1 MSNPDETDKTMTSLN
16 TENTT
21 MNDNAVSDDA
31 TNSVSK
37 NTSIDNNSADTA
49 NTTSNASTDDT
60 NSITSATDADKN
72 TASNASTDDTDSIT
86 SATYTGIVSTAS
98 TDNVH
103 SNDDT
108 TDNADTTSTNTDNNA
123 STVNVNNV
131 DSKDDA
137 SNYEVR
143 DGHLYKNGVNIGLV
157 DVNSTDRKSDSIAT
171 AGSKDNADGGKVNGD
186 KATFRE
192 VLKANR
198 VFLIVFTVIMVLA
211 LVAIPLW
218 FFKIRYVIDAPKT
231 EVKYSITRYDH
242 SWEKTALPDK
252 MKDYKVNTDQY
263 VQKDANGDN
272 MYCIGFKPGDKDGH
286 KAPTASHT
294 MKAVLAF
301 GDTKSRNFIMQN
313 MSPISMGIKSGYI
326 NMEFCFVQTDNE
338 YSVLAVEAL
347 AESDYIDPSHTWD
360 VINDL
365 MFTPTSD
372 LKNRDE
378 RIAAIMNVLA
388 NKIGVS
394 NEKGKTPI
402 NKDSI
407 EQGSFYLFGYMMSET
422 QRADYIPALFVDNTV
437 KNNDLSIYNPDDM
450 WKYIKA
456 LPNMSHVL
464 YDDIC

>member
-1 MSNPDETDKTMTSLN
+1 MKANNDSITSMSNPDETMISLN

-21 MNDNAVSDDA
+21 VNDDANA

-37 NTSIDNNSADTA
+37 NTSIDNN
-49 NTTSNASTDDT
+49 
-60 NSITSATDADKN
+60 
-72 TASNASTDDTDSIT
+72 TASNANTDDTDSIN
-86 SATYTGIVSTAS
+86 SATDNGIVSTA
-98 TDNVH
+98 NVNNVR
-103 SNDDT
+103 SNDAAIDNTDT
-108 TDNADTTSTNTDNNA
+108 ASTNTDNDVSTA
-123 STVNVNNV
+123 SADNV

-157 DVNSTDRKSDSIAT
+157 DVNSTSSESSADSIAT
-171 AGSKDNADGGKVNGD
+171 AGSKDNADGGKVNDD

-218 FFKIRYVIDAPKT
+218 FFKIRYIIDAPKT
-231 EVKYSITRYDH
+231 EAKYSITRYDH

-365 MFTPTSD
+365 MLTPTSD

-456 LPNMSHVL
+456 LPNMSHV
-464 YDDIC
+464 

>member
-1 MSNPDETDKTMTSLN
+1 MSNPDETMTSLN

-21 MNDNAVSDDA
+21 VNDN
-31 TNSVSK
+31 SVGK

-49 NTTSNASTDDT
+49 SNANTDNT
-60 NSITSATDADKN
+60 NSITS
-72 TASNASTDDTDSIT
+72 
-86 SATYTGIVSTAS
+86 V
-98 TDNVH
+98 
-103 SNDDT
+103 
-108 TDNADTTSTNTDNNA
+108 TNTDNA
-123 STVNVNNV
+123 VSTANVNNV
-131 DSKDDA
+131 NSKDDA

-143 DGHLYKNGVNIGLV
+143 DGHLYKNGIEIGLV
-157 DVNSTDRKSDSIAT
+157 DVNSTGSESSADDSNAT
-171 AGSKDNADGGKVNGD
+171 TGSKITSKDSADGGKVNGD

-272 MYCIGFKPGDKDGH
+272 MYCIGFKPGDKDGN

-365 MFTPTSD
+365 MLTPTSD

-378 RIAAIMNVLA
+378 RIEAIMNVLA

-456 LPNMSHVL
+456 LPNMSHV
-464 YDDIC
+464 

>member
-21 MNDNAVSDDA
+21 VNDDANA

-37 NTSIDNNSADTA
+37 NTSID
-49 NTTSNASTDDT
+49 
-60 NSITSATDADKN
+60 KN
-72 TASNASTDDTDSIT
+72 TASNANTDTDSIT
-86 SATYTGIVSTAS
+86 SATD
-98 TDNVH
+98 TDK
-103 SNDDT
+103 
-108 TDNADTTSTNTDNNA
+108 NTA

-131 DSKDDA
+131 DSNYTTKDNTDTTTTNTDNDVSTASTDNIDSKDDA

-157 DVNSTDRKSDSIAT
+157 DVNSTGSKSDSSAT
-171 AGSKDNADGGKVNGD
+171 AGSKDSADGGKVKGD

-272 MYCIGFKPGDKDGH
+272 MYCIGFKPGDKDGN

-365 MFTPTSD
+365 MLTPTSD

-456 LPNMSHVL
+456 LPNMSHV
-464 YDDIC
+464 

>member
-1 MSNPDETDKTMTSLN
+1 MSNPDETMTSLN

-21 MNDNAVSDDA
+21 VNDDANA

-37 NTSIDNNSADTA
+37 NTSIDNNTVSSA
-49 NTTSNASTDDT
+49 NT
-60 NSITSATDADKN
+60 
-72 TASNASTDDTDSIT
+72 DTDSIT
-86 SATYTGIVSTAS
+86 SATDTDKNDVSTAS
-98 TDNVH
+98 VD
-103 SNDDT
+103 S
-108 TDNADTTSTNTDNNA
+108 ADSKYTTSTNTDTATTNTDADKNDV
-123 STVNVNNV
+123 STVSTANVNNV
-131 DSKDDA
+131 SSKDDA

-157 DVNSTDRKSDSIAT
+157 DVNSTGNKSDSSAT
-171 AGSKDNADGGKVNGD
+171 TGSKDNDNGGKVKGD

-272 MYCIGFKPGDKDGH
+272 MYCIGFKPGDKDGN

-365 MFTPTSD
+365 MLTPTSD

-456 LPNMSHVL
+456 LPNMSHV
-464 YDDIC
+464 

>member
-1 MSNPDETDKTMTSLN
+1 MKANNDSITSMSNPDETDKTMTSLN

-21 MNDNAVSDDA
+21 VNDANA

-37 NTSIDNNSADTA
+37 NTSIDNNTVSNA
-49 NTTSNASTDDT
+49 NTDT
-60 NSITSATDADKN
+60 DKN
-72 TASNASTDDTDSIT
+72 DVSTVSTNTD
-86 SATYTGIVSTAS
+86 TAS
-98 TDNVH
+98 TDTDKNTVNTASVNNVN
-103 SNDDT
+103 SKDT
-108 TDNADTTSTNTDNNA
+108 ATTNTDSDKDTVSTDSVNNADT
-123 STVNVNNV
+123 
-131 DSKDDA
+131 KDDA

-157 DVNSTDRKSDSIAT
+157 DVNSTGSESSADSSAT
-171 AGSKDNADGGKVNGD
+171 TGSKTSADGSKVKGD

-218 FFKIRYVIDAPKT
+218 LFKIRYIIDAPKT

-272 MYCIGFKPGDKDGH
+272 MYCIGFKPGDKDGN

-365 MFTPTSD
+365 MLTPTSD
-372 LKNRDE
+372 LNNRDE
-378 RIAAIMNVLA
+378 RIAAIMSVLA
-388 NKIGVS
+388 KIGVS

-456 LPNMSHVL
+456 LPNMSHV
-464 YDDIC
+464 

>member
-21 MNDNAVSDDA
+21 VNDDANA

-37 NTSIDNNSADTA
+37 NTSIDNNSADTV
-49 NTTSNASTDDT
+49 NTVSNATTDNTDT
-60 NSITSATDADKN
+60 TTTNTDKN
-72 TASNASTDDTDSIT
+72 A
-86 SATYTGIVSTAS
+86 VSTA
-98 TDNVH
+98 
-103 SNDDT
+103 
-108 TDNADTTSTNTDNNA
+108 
-123 STVNVNNV
+123 NVNNV

-157 DVNSTDRKSDSIAT
+157 DVNSTGSKSSADNSAT
-171 AGSKDNADGGKVNGD
+171 TGSKDNSDGGKVKGD

-263 VQKDANGDN
+263 IQKDANGDN
-272 MYCIGFKPGDKDGH
+272 MYCIGFKPGDKDGN

-365 MFTPTSD
+365 MLTPTND
-372 LKNRDE
+372 LNNRDE

-456 LPNMSHVL
+456 LPNMSHV
-464 YDDIC
+464 

>member
-1 MSNPDETDKTMTSLN
+1 MSNPDETMTSLN

-21 MNDNAVSDDA
+21 VNDNAVSDDA

-37 NTSIDNNSADTA
+37 NTSIDNNSANTDTDS
-49 NTTSNASTDDT
+49 TSTSTDT
-60 NSITSATDADKN
+60 DKN
-72 TASNASTDDTDSIT
+72 TAS
-86 SATYTGIVSTAS
+86 TAS
-98 TDNVH
+98 VNNVS
-103 SNDDT
+103 SNDAT
-108 TDNADTTSTNTDNNA
+108 TDNADTTTTNTDNGV
-123 STVNVNNV
+123 STVSADNA

-157 DVNSTDRKSDSIAT
+157 DVNSTGSNSDSSAT
-171 AGSKDNADGGKVNGD
+171 TGTTGSKDNDNGGKVKGD

-365 MFTPTSD
+365 MLTPTND
-372 LKNRDE
+372 LNNRDE

-456 LPNMSHVL
+456 LPNMSHV
-464 YDDIC
+464 

>member
-1 MSNPDETDKTMTSLN
+1 MSNPDETMTSLN

-21 MNDNAVSDDA
+21 VNDANA

-37 NTSIDNNSADTA
+37 NTSIDNNTVSSA
-49 NTTSNASTDDT
+49 NT
-60 NSITSATDADKN
+60 
-72 TASNASTDDTDSIT
+72 DTDSIT
-86 SATYTGIVSTAS
+86 SATDTDKNDVSTAS
-98 TDNVH
+98 VD
-103 SNDDT
+103 S
-108 TDNADTTSTNTDNNA
+108 ADSKYTTSTNTDTATTNTDADKNDVSTV

-131 DSKDDA
+131 SSKDDA

-157 DVNSTDRKSDSIAT
+157 DVNSTGNKSDSSAT
-171 AGSKDNADGGKVNGD
+171 TGSKDNDNGGKVKGD

-365 MFTPTSD
+365 MLTPTSD

-456 LPNMSHVL
+456 LPNMSHV
-464 YDDIC
+464 

>member
-1 MSNPDETDKTMTSLN
+1 MKANNDSITSMSNPDETMTSLN

-21 MNDNAVSDDA
+21 VNDDANA

-37 NTSIDNNSADTA
+37 NTSIDNNTV
-49 NTTSNASTDDT
+49 
-60 NSITSATDADKN
+60 N
-72 TASNASTDDTDSIT
+72 TASNANSDTDSIT
-86 SATYTGIVSTAS
+86 SATNTDKDDVSTASVNNVRSNDAATNTDADKNTVSTAS
-98 TDNVH
+98 T
-103 SNDDT
+103 
-108 TDNADTTSTNTDNNA
+108 NTDTA
-123 STVNVNNV
+123 STDTDKDDVSTANVNNV
-131 DSKDDA
+131 NSKDDA

-143 DGHLYKNGVNIGLV
+143 DGHLYKNGIEIGLV
-157 DVNSTDRKSDSIAT
+157 DVNSTGSESSADDSSAT
-171 AGSKDNADGGKVNGD
+171 TGSKDSADGGKVKGD

-218 FFKIRYVIDAPKT
+218 FFKIRYIIDAPKT

-365 MFTPTSD
+365 MLTPTSD

-456 LPNMSHVL
+456 LPNMSHV
-464 YDDIC
+464 

>member
-21 MNDNAVSDDA
+21 VNDNDDA

-37 NTSIDNNSADTA
+37 NTSID
-49 NTTSNASTDDT
+49 
-60 NSITSATDADKN
+60 KN
-72 TASNASTDDTDSIT
+72 TASNANTD
-86 SATYTGIVSTAS
+86 
-98 TDNVH
+98 
-103 SNDDT
+103 
-108 TDNADTTSTNTDNNA
+108 TDNNA
-123 STVNVNNV
+123 VSAVSVNNV
-131 DSKDDA
+131 DSNDATTDNTDTTTTNTDKDDVSTVIVDNVGTKDDA

-143 DGHLYKNGVNIGLV
+143 DGHLYKNGINIGLV
-157 DVNSTDRKSDSIAT
+157 DVNSTDSKSDSIAIT
-171 AGSKDNADGGKVNGD
+171 GSKTSADGGKVKGD

-218 FFKIRYVIDAPKT
+218 FFKIRYIIDAPKT

-365 MFTPTSD
+365 MLTPTSD

-456 LPNMSHVL
+456 LPNMSHV
-464 YDDIC
+464 

>member
-1 MSNPDETDKTMTSLN
+1 MKTNNDSITSMSNPDETMTSLN

-21 MNDNAVSDDA
+21 VNDDANA

-37 NTSIDNNSADTA
+37 NTSIDNNTVSSA
-49 NTTSNASTDDT
+49 NT
-60 NSITSATDADKN
+60 
-72 TASNASTDDTDSIT
+72 DTDSIT
-86 SATYTGIVSTAS
+86 SATDTDKNDVSTAS
-98 TDNVH
+98 VD
-103 SNDDT
+103 S
-108 TDNADTTSTNTDNNA
+108 ADSKYTTSTNTDTATTNTDADKNDV
-123 STVNVNNV
+123 STVSTANVNNV
-131 DSKDDA
+131 SSKDDA

-157 DVNSTDRKSDSIAT
+157 DVNSTGNKSDSSAT
-171 AGSKDNADGGKVNGD
+171 TGSKDNDNGGKVKGD

-272 MYCIGFKPGDKDGH
+272 MYCIGFKPGDKDGN

-365 MFTPTSD
+365 MLTPTSD

-456 LPNMSHVL
+456 LPNMSHV
-464 YDDIC
+464 

>member
-21 MNDNAVSDDA
+21 VNDNAVSDDA
-31 TNSVSK
+31 NDTNAVSK
-37 NTSIDNNSADTA
+37 NTSID
-49 NTTSNASTDDT
+49 
-60 NSITSATDADKN
+60 KN
-72 TASNASTDDTDSIT
+72 TASNANTDTDSIT
-86 SATYTGIVSTAS
+86 SDTDSDKDTISTANNANV
-98 TDNVH
+98 DNVG
-103 SNDDT
+103 T
-108 TDNADTTSTNTDNNA
+108 
-123 STVNVNNV
+123 
-131 DSKDDA
+131 KDDA

-157 DVNSTDRKSDSIAT
+157 DVNSTGSKSDSSAIT
-171 AGSKDNADGGKVNGD
+171 GSKTSADGGKVKGD

-272 MYCIGFKPGDKDGH
+272 MYCIGFKPGDKDGN

-365 MFTPTSD
+365 MLTPTSD

-456 LPNMSHVL
+456 LPNMSHV
-464 YDDIC
+464 

>member
-1 MSNPDETDKTMTSLN
+1 MKANNDSITSMSNPDETMTSLN

-21 MNDNAVSDDA
+21 VNDDANA

-37 NTSIDNNSADTA
+37 NTSIDNNTVNTVSSA
-49 NTTSNASTDDT
+49 NT
-60 NSITSATDADKN
+60 
-72 TASNASTDDTDSIT
+72 DTDSIT
-86 SATYTGIVSTAS
+86 SATDTDKNDVSTAS
-98 TDNVH
+98 VD
-103 SNDDT
+103 S
-108 TDNADTTSTNTDNNA
+108 ADSKYTTSTNTDTATTNTDADKNDV
-123 STVNVNNV
+123 STVSTANVNNV
-131 DSKDDA
+131 SSKDDA

-157 DVNSTDRKSDSIAT
+157 DVNSTGNKSDSSAT
-171 AGSKDNADGGKVNGD
+171 TGSKDNDNGGKVKGD

-365 MFTPTSD
+365 MLTPTSD

-456 LPNMSHVL
+456 LPNMSHV
-464 YDDIC
+464 

>member
-1 MSNPDETDKTMTSLN
+1 MKANNDSITNMSNPDETMTSLN

-21 MNDNAVSDDA
+21 VNDNDDA

-37 NTSIDNNSADTA
+37 NTSIDNNSVSTDSTNTDSDNGSVNTATNKDVVNTA
-49 NTTSNASTDDT
+49 NNA
-60 NSITSATDADKN
+60 N
-72 TASNASTDDTDSIT
+72 TDDTDSIT
-86 SATYTGIVSTAS
+86 SATNTDKDDVSTAGVDNVDSNDTATDNTDTASTNTDNDVSTAS
-98 TDNVH
+98 TDNV
-103 SNDDT
+103 
-108 TDNADTTSTNTDNNA
+108 
-123 STVNVNNV
+123 
-131 DSKDDA
+131 DSSDDA

-157 DVNSTDRKSDSIAT
+157 DVNSTSSKSDSSAT
-171 AGSKDNADGGKVNGD
+171 TGSKDNDNGGKVKGD

-218 FFKIRYVIDAPKT
+218 FFKIRYIIDAPKT

-365 MFTPTSD
+365 MLTPTSD

-456 LPNMSHVL
+456 LPNMSHV
-464 YDDIC
+464 

>member
-1 MSNPDETDKTMTSLN
+1 MSNPDETMTSLN

-21 MNDNAVSDDA
+21 VNDANA

-37 NTSIDNNSADTA
+37 NTSIDNNTVSSA
-49 NTTSNASTDDT
+49 NT
-60 NSITSATDADKN
+60 
-72 TASNASTDDTDSIT
+72 DTDSIT
-86 SATYTGIVSTAS
+86 SATDTDKNDVSTAS
-98 TDNVH
+98 VD
-103 SNDDT
+103 S
-108 TDNADTTSTNTDNNA
+108 ADSKYTTSTNTDTATTNTDADKNDV
-123 STVNVNNV
+123 STVSTANVNNV
-131 DSKDDA
+131 SSKDDA

-157 DVNSTDRKSDSIAT
+157 DVNSTGNKSDSSAT
-171 AGSKDNADGGKVNGD
+171 TGSKDNDNGGKVKGD

-272 MYCIGFKPGDKDGH
+272 MYCIGFKPGDKDGN

-365 MFTPTSD
+365 MLTPTSD

-456 LPNMSHVL
+456 LPNMSHV
-464 YDDIC
+464 

>member
-1 MSNPDETDKTMTSLN
+1 MSNPDETMTSLN

-21 MNDNAVSDDA
+21 VNDANA

-37 NTSIDNNSADTA
+37 NTSIDNNTVSSA
-49 NTTSNASTDDT
+49 NT
-60 NSITSATDADKN
+60 
-72 TASNASTDDTDSIT
+72 DTDSIT
-86 SATYTGIVSTAS
+86 SATDTDKNDVSTAS
-98 TDNVH
+98 VD
-103 SNDDT
+103 S
-108 TDNADTTSTNTDNNA
+108 ADSKYTTSTNTDTATTNTDADKNDVSTV

-131 DSKDDA
+131 SSKDDA

-157 DVNSTDRKSDSIAT
+157 DVNSTGNKSDSSAT
-171 AGSKDNADGGKVNGD
+171 TGSKDNDNGGKVKGD

-272 MYCIGFKPGDKDGH
+272 MYCIGFKPGDKDGN

-365 MFTPTSD
+365 MLTPTSD

-378 RIAAIMNVLA
+378 SIAAIMNVLA

-456 LPNMSHVL
+456 LPNMSHV
-464 YDDIC
+464 

>member
-21 MNDNAVSDDA
+21 VNDNAVNDDA

-37 NTSIDNNSADTA
+37 NTSID
-49 NTTSNASTDDT
+49 
-60 NSITSATDADKN
+60 KN
-72 TASNASTDDTDSIT
+72 TASNANTNDTDSIT
-86 SATYTGIVSTAS
+86 SATNTDKDTVSTAS
-98 TDNVH
+98 VDNVH
-103 SNDDT
+103 SNDTATDT
-108 TDNADTTSTNTDNNA
+108 ANTDTDNDVSTA
-123 STVNVNNV
+123 NVNNV
-131 DSKDDA
+131 NSKDDA

-143 DGHLYKNGVNIGLV
+143 DGHLYKNGINIGLV
-157 DVNSTDRKSDSIAT
+157 DVNSTGSKSDNSDT
-171 AGSKDNADGGKVNGD
+171 TTGSKDSADGGKVNGD

-365 MFTPTSD
+365 MLTPTSD

-456 LPNMSHVL
+456 LPNMSHV
-464 YDDIC
+464 

>member
-1 MSNPDETDKTMTSLN
+1 MSNPDETMISLN

-21 MNDNAVSDDA
+21 VNDDANA

-37 NTSIDNNSADTA
+37 NTSIDNNTVNTVSSA
-49 NTTSNASTDDT
+49 NT
-60 NSITSATDADKN
+60 
-72 TASNASTDDTDSIT
+72 DTDSIT
-86 SATYTGIVSTAS
+86 SATDTDKNDVSTAS
-98 TDNVH
+98 VD
-103 SNDDT
+103 S
-108 TDNADTTSTNTDNNA
+108 ADSKYTTSTNTDTATTNTDADKNDV
-123 STVNVNNV
+123 STVSTANVNNV
-131 DSKDDA
+131 SSKDDA

-157 DVNSTDRKSDSIAT
+157 DVNSTGNKSDSSAT
-171 AGSKDNADGGKVNGD
+171 TGSKDNDNGGKVKGD

-198 VFLIVFTVIMVLA
+198 VFLIVFTVIMVLT

-218 FFKIRYVIDAPKT
+218 FFKIRYIIDAPKT

-272 MYCIGFKPGDKDGH
+272 MYCIGFKPGDKDGN

-365 MFTPTSD
+365 MLTPTSD

-456 LPNMSHVL
+456 LPNMSHV
-464 YDDIC
+464 

>member
-1 MSNPDETDKTMTSLN
+1 MSNPDETMTSLN

-21 MNDNAVSDDA
+21 VNDDANA

-37 NTSIDNNSADTA
+37 NTSIDNNTVNTVSSA
-49 NTTSNASTDDT
+49 NT
-60 NSITSATDADKN
+60 
-72 TASNASTDDTDSIT
+72 DTDSIT
-86 SATYTGIVSTAS
+86 SATDTDKNDVSTAS
-98 TDNVH
+98 VD
-103 SNDDT
+103 S
-108 TDNADTTSTNTDNNA
+108 ADSKYTTSTNTDTATTNTDADKNDV
-123 STVNVNNV
+123 STVSTANVNNV
-131 DSKDDA
+131 SSKDDA

-157 DVNSTDRKSDSIAT
+157 DVNSTGNKSDSSAT
-171 AGSKDNADGGKVNGD
+171 TGSKDNDNGGKVKGD

-272 MYCIGFKPGDKDGH
+272 MYCIGFKPGDKDGN

-365 MFTPTSD
+365 MLTPTSD

-456 LPNMSHVL
+456 LPNMSHV
-464 YDDIC
+464 

>member
-1 MSNPDETDKTMTSLN
+1 MSNPDETMISLN

-21 MNDNAVSDDA
+21 VNDNAVSDDA

-37 NTSIDNNSADTA
+37 NNSADTA
-49 NTTSNASTDDT
+49 SNANTDDT

-72 TASNASTDDTDSIT
+72 T
-86 SATYTGIVSTAS
+86 V
-98 TDNVH
+98 
-103 SNDDT
+103 
-108 TDNADTTSTNTDNNA
+108 

-131 DSKDDA
+131 RSNDATANTDVDKNTVSTASTNTDNNVSTANVDNKDDA

-143 DGHLYKNGVNIGLV
+143 DGHLYKNGIEIGLV
-157 DVNSTDRKSDSIAT
+157 DVNST
-171 AGSKDNADGGKVNGD
+171 GSESSADGGKVNGD

-198 VFLIVFTVIMVLA
+198 VFLIVFTVIMVIA

-272 MYCIGFKPGDKDGH
+272 MYCIGFKPGDKDGN
-286 KAPTASHT
+286 KALTASHT

-365 MFTPTSD
+365 MLTPTSD

-456 LPNMSHVL
+456 LPNMSHV
-464 YDDIC
+464 

>member
-1 MSNPDETDKTMTSLN
+1 MSNHDETDKTMTSLN

-21 MNDNAVSDDA
+21 VNDNAVSDDA

-37 NTSIDNNSADTA
+37 NTSIDKNTVSNA
-49 NTTSNASTDDT
+49 NT
-60 NSITSATDADKN
+60 
-72 TASNASTDDTDSIT
+72 DTDSIT
-86 SATYTGIVSTAS
+86 SATDTDNNDVSTSSVNNVDSKDTITDNANTDTASTNTDNDVSTAS
-98 TDNVH
+98 TDNV
-103 SNDDT
+103 
-108 TDNADTTSTNTDNNA
+108 
-123 STVNVNNV
+123 
-131 DSKDDA
+131 DSSDDA

-157 DVNSTDRKSDSIAT
+157 DVNSTGSDSNNSAT
-171 AGSKDNADGGKVNGD
+171 TGSKDNDNGGNVKGD

-365 MFTPTSD
+365 MLTPTSD

-378 RIAAIMNVLA
+378 RIAAIMSVLA
-388 NKIGVS
+388 KIGVS

-456 LPNMSHVL
+456 LPNMSHV
-464 YDDIC
+464 

>member
-21 MNDNAVSDDA
+21 VNDANA

-37 NTSIDNNSADTA
+37 NTSIDNNTVSNA
-49 NTTSNASTDDT
+49 NTDT
-60 NSITSATDADKN
+60 DKN
-72 TASNASTDDTDSIT
+72 DVSTVSTNTD
-86 SATYTGIVSTAS
+86 TAS
-98 TDNVH
+98 TDTDKNTVNTASVNNVN
-103 SNDDT
+103 SKDT
-108 TDNADTTSTNTDNNA
+108 ATTNTDSDKDTVSTDSVNNADT
-123 STVNVNNV
+123 
-131 DSKDDA
+131 KDDA

-157 DVNSTDRKSDSIAT
+157 DVNSTGSESSADSSAT
-171 AGSKDNADGGKVNGD
+171 TGSKTSADGSKVKGD

-218 FFKIRYVIDAPKT
+218 LFKIRYIIDAPKT

-263 VQKDANGDN
+263 VQKDSNGDN
-272 MYCIGFKPGDKDGH
+272 MYCIGFKPGDKDGN

-365 MFTPTSD
+365 MLTPTSD
-372 LKNRDE
+372 LNNRDE
-378 RIAAIMNVLA
+378 RIAAIMSVLA
-388 NKIGVS
+388 KIGVS

-456 LPNMSHVL
+456 LPNMSHV
-464 YDDIC
+464 

>member
-1 MSNPDETDKTMTSLN
+1 MKANNDSITSMSNPDETDKTMTSLN

-21 MNDNAVSDDA
+21 VNDNDDA

-37 NTSIDNNSADTA
+37 NTSID
-49 NTTSNASTDDT
+49 
-60 NSITSATDADKN
+60 KN
-72 TASNASTDDTDSIT
+72 TASNANTD
-86 SATYTGIVSTAS
+86 
-98 TDNVH
+98 
-103 SNDDT
+103 
-108 TDNADTTSTNTDNNA
+108 TDNNA
-123 STVNVNNV
+123 VSAVSVNNV
-131 DSKDDA
+131 DSNDATTDNTDTTTTNTDKDDVSTVIVDNVGTKDDA

-143 DGHLYKNGVNIGLV
+143 DGHLYKNGINIGLV
-157 DVNSTDRKSDSIAT
+157 DVNSTDSKSDSIAIT
-171 AGSKDNADGGKVNGD
+171 GSKTSADGGKVKGD

-218 FFKIRYVIDAPKT
+218 FFKIRYIIDAPKT

-365 MFTPTSD
+365 MLTPTSD

-456 LPNMSHVL
+456 LPNMSHV
-464 YDDIC
+464 

>member
-1 MSNPDETDKTMTSLN
+1 MKTNNDSITSMSNPDETMTSLN

-21 MNDNAVSDDA
+21 VNDDANA

-37 NTSIDNNSADTA
+37 NTSIDNNTVNTVSSA
-49 NTTSNASTDDT
+49 NT
-60 NSITSATDADKN
+60 
-72 TASNASTDDTDSIT
+72 DTDSIT
-86 SATYTGIVSTAS
+86 SATDTDKNDVSTAS
-98 TDNVH
+98 VD
-103 SNDDT
+103 S
-108 TDNADTTSTNTDNNA
+108 ADSKYTTSTNTDTATTNTDADKNDV
-123 STVNVNNV
+123 STVSTANVNNV
-131 DSKDDA
+131 SSKDDA

-157 DVNSTDRKSDSIAT
+157 DVNSTGNKSDSSAT
-171 AGSKDNADGGKVNGD
+171 TGSKDNDNGGKVKGD

-365 MFTPTSD
+365 MLTPTSD

-456 LPNMSHVL
+456 LPNMSHV
-464 YDDIC
+464 

>member
-1 MSNPDETDKTMTSLN
+1 MSNPDETMTSLN

-21 MNDNAVSDDA
+21 VNDANA

-37 NTSIDNNSADTA
+37 NTSIDNNTVNTVSSA
-49 NTTSNASTDDT
+49 NT
-60 NSITSATDADKN
+60 
-72 TASNASTDDTDSIT
+72 DTDSIT
-86 SATYTGIVSTAS
+86 SATDTDKNDVSTAS
-98 TDNVH
+98 VD
-103 SNDDT
+103 S
-108 TDNADTTSTNTDNNA
+108 ADSKYTTSTNTDTATTNTDADKNDV
-123 STVNVNNV
+123 STVSTANVNNV
-131 DSKDDA
+131 SSKDDA

-157 DVNSTDRKSDSIAT
+157 DVNSTGNKSDSSAT
-171 AGSKDNADGGKVNGD
+171 TGSKDNDNGGKVKGD

-365 MFTPTSD
+365 MLTPTSD

-456 LPNMSHVL
+456 LPNMSHV
-464 YDDIC
+464 

>member
-1 MSNPDETDKTMTSLN
+1 MKTNNDSITSMSNPDETMTSLN

-21 MNDNAVSDDA
+21 VNDANA

-37 NTSIDNNSADTA
+37 NTSIDNNTVSSA
-49 NTTSNASTDDT
+49 NT
-60 NSITSATDADKN
+60 
-72 TASNASTDDTDSIT
+72 DTDSIT
-86 SATYTGIVSTAS
+86 SATDTDKNDVSTAS
-98 TDNVH
+98 VD
-103 SNDDT
+103 S
-108 TDNADTTSTNTDNNA
+108 ADSKYTTSTNTDTATTNTDADKNDV
-123 STVNVNNV
+123 STVSTANVNNV
-131 DSKDDA
+131 SSKDDA

-157 DVNSTDRKSDSIAT
+157 DVNSTGNKSDSSAT
-171 AGSKDNADGGKVNGD
+171 TGSKDNDNGGKVKGD

-272 MYCIGFKPGDKDGH
+272 MYCIGFKPGDKDGN

-365 MFTPTSD
+365 MLTPTSD

-456 LPNMSHVL
+456 LPNMSHV
-464 YDDIC
+464 

>member
-1 MSNPDETDKTMTSLN
+1 MKTNNDSITSMSNPDETMTSLN

-21 MNDNAVSDDA
+21 VNDANA

-37 NTSIDNNSADTA
+37 NTSIDNNTVSSA
-49 NTTSNASTDDT
+49 NT
-60 NSITSATDADKN
+60 
-72 TASNASTDDTDSIT
+72 DTDSIT
-86 SATYTGIVSTAS
+86 SATDTDKNDVSTAS
-98 TDNVH
+98 VD
-103 SNDDT
+103 S
-108 TDNADTTSTNTDNNA
+108 ADSKYTTSTNTDTATTNTDADKNDV
-123 STVNVNNV
+123 STVSTANVNNV
-131 DSKDDA
+131 SSKDDA

-157 DVNSTDRKSDSIAT
+157 DVNSTGNKSDSSAT
-171 AGSKDNADGGKVNGD
+171 TGSKDNDNGGKVKGD

-365 MFTPTSD
+365 MLTPTSD

-456 LPNMSHVL
+456 LPNMSHV
-464 YDDIC
+464 

>member
-1 MSNPDETDKTMTSLN
+1 MKANNDSITSMSNPDETDKTMTSLN

-21 MNDNAVSDDA
+21 VNDNAVSDDA
-31 TNSVSK
+31 NDTNAVSK
-37 NTSIDNNSADTA
+37 NTSID
-49 NTTSNASTDDT
+49 
-60 NSITSATDADKN
+60 KN
-72 TASNASTDDTDSIT
+72 TASTANNAN
-86 SATYTGIVSTAS
+86 V
-98 TDNVH
+98 DNVG
-103 SNDDT
+103 T
-108 TDNADTTSTNTDNNA
+108 
-123 STVNVNNV
+123 
-131 DSKDDA
+131 KDDA

-157 DVNSTDRKSDSIAT
+157 DVNSTGSKSDSSAIT
-171 AGSKDNADGGKVNGD
+171 GSKTSVDGGKVKGD

-365 MFTPTSD
+365 MLTPTSD

-456 LPNMSHVL
+456 LPNMSHV
-464 YDDIC
+464 

>member
-1 MSNPDETDKTMTSLN
+1 MKTNNDSITSMSNPDETMTSLN

-21 MNDNAVSDDA
+21 VNDANA

-37 NTSIDNNSADTA
+37 NTSIDNNTVSSA
-49 NTTSNASTDDT
+49 NT
-60 NSITSATDADKN
+60 
-72 TASNASTDDTDSIT
+72 DTDSIT
-86 SATYTGIVSTAS
+86 SATDTDKNDVSTAS
-98 TDNVH
+98 VD
-103 SNDDT
+103 S
-108 TDNADTTSTNTDNNA
+108 ADSKYTTSTNTDTATTNTDADKNDVSTV

-131 DSKDDA
+131 SSKDDA

-157 DVNSTDRKSDSIAT
+157 DVNSTGNKSDSSAT
-171 AGSKDNADGGKVNGD
+171 TGSKDNDNGGKVKGD

-272 MYCIGFKPGDKDGH
+272 MYCIGFKPGDKDGN

-365 MFTPTSD
+365 MLTPTSD

-456 LPNMSHVL
+456 LPNMSHV
-464 YDDIC
+464 

>member
-1 MSNPDETDKTMTSLN
+1 MSNHDETDKTMTSLN

-21 MNDNAVSDDA
+21 VNDNAVSDDA

-37 NTSIDNNSADTA
+37 NTSIDKNTVSNA
-49 NTTSNASTDDT
+49 NT
-60 NSITSATDADKN
+60 
-72 TASNASTDDTDSIT
+72 DTDSIT
-86 SATYTGIVSTAS
+86 SATDTDNNDVSTS
-98 TDNVH
+98 SVNNVD
-103 SNDDT
+103 SKDT
-108 TDNADTTSTNTDNNA
+108 ITDNANTDTASINSATNTDNDNV
-123 STVNVNNV
+123 STANVNNV
-131 DSKDDA
+131 DTKDDA

-157 DVNSTDRKSDSIAT
+157 DVNSTGSKSDSSAT
-171 AGSKDNADGGKVNGD
+171 AGSKDSADGGKVKGD

-365 MFTPTSD
+365 MLTPTSD

-378 RIAAIMNVLA
+378 RIAAIMSVLA
-388 NKIGVS
+388 KIGVS

-456 LPNMSHVL
+456 LPNMSHV
-464 YDDIC
+464 

>member
-1 MSNPDETDKTMTSLN
+1 MSNPDETMTSLN

-21 MNDNAVSDDA
+21 VNDANA

-37 NTSIDNNSADTA
+37 NTSIDNNTVSSA
-49 NTTSNASTDDT
+49 NT
-60 NSITSATDADKN
+60 
-72 TASNASTDDTDSIT
+72 DTDSIT
-86 SATYTGIVSTAS
+86 SATDTDKNDVSTAS
-98 TDNVH
+98 VD
-103 SNDDT
+103 S
-108 TDNADTTSTNTDNNA
+108 ADSKYTTSTNTDTATTNTDADKNDV
-123 STVNVNNV
+123 STVSTANVNNV
-131 DSKDDA
+131 SSKDDA

-157 DVNSTDRKSDSIAT
+157 DVNSTGNKSDSSAT
-171 AGSKDNADGGKVNGD
+171 TGSKDNDNGGKVKGD

-365 MFTPTSD
+365 MLTPTSD

-456 LPNMSHVL
+456 LPNMSHV
-464 YDDIC
+464 

>member
-1 MSNPDETDKTMTSLN
+1 MSNPDETMTSLN
-16 TENTT
+16 TDNTT
-21 MNDNAVSDDA
+21 VNDDANA

-37 NTSIDNNSADTA
+37 NNSADTA
-49 NTTSNASTDDT
+49 SNANTDDT
-60 NSITSATDADKN
+60 NSITSATDTDKN
-72 TASNASTDDTDSIT
+72 TASTAGVDNVDSNDTATDTDKNT
-86 SATYTGIVSTAS
+86 VSTAS
-98 TDNVH
+98 TNT
-103 SNDDT
+103 DT
-108 TDNADTTSTNTDNNA
+108 TTTNTDNA
-123 STVNVNNV
+123 VSTVSADNV

-157 DVNSTDRKSDSIAT
+157 DVNSTGSNSDSSAT
-171 AGSKDNADGGKVNGD
+171 TGSKDSADGGKVKGD

-218 FFKIRYVIDAPKT
+218 FFKIRYIIDAPKT

-272 MYCIGFKPGDKDGH
+272 MYCIGFKPGDKDGN

-365 MFTPTSD
+365 MLTPTSD
-372 LKNRDE
+372 LNNRDE

-456 LPNMSHVL
+456 LPNMSHV
-464 YDDIC
+464 